1 MPKRRVARTARQRA
15 ASRQNLVAARK
26 AKGRKTI
33 GFPMGKTALLYH
45 RTSESNANSIVREQ
59 KWRPNNKLN
68 MDPPGKGTV
77 FFSPPKATSLYTN
90 RGNAIVGVRISRKK
104 VKRSGIGTDLYVKE
118 QDLVGVKIRR
128 FK

>member
-1 MPKRRVARTARQRA
+1 M
-15 ASRQNLVAARK
+15 
-26 AKGRKTI
+26 
-33 GFPMGKTALLYH
+33 
-45 RTSESNANSIVREQ
+45 REQ

-68 MDPPGKGTV
+68 MDPPGKAL
-77 FFSPPKATSLYTN
+77 FSSPPKATSLYTN

>member
-1 MPKRRVARTARQRA
+1 
-15 ASRQNLVAARK
+15 
-26 AKGRKTI
+26 
-33 GFPMGKTALLYH
+33 MGKTALLYH

-77 FFSPPKATSLYTN
+77 FFSLLKQRVFTL
-90 RGNAIVGVRISRKK
+90 IVAMLLWGVRISRKK